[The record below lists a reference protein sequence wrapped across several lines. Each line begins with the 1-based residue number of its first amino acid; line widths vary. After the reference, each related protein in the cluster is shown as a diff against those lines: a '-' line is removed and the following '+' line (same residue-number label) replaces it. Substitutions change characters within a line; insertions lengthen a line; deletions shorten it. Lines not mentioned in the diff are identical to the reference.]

1 MNGHRSSTLLSL
13 NRFVILSE
21 RYVSI
26 VFFLQNIELK
36 VEVESLKKE
45 LVDKQE
51 LLKKAW
57 YVILQLLLIVTYYT
71 RMQAIWIFFWLF

>member
-1 MNGHRSSTLLSL
+1 MSL

>member
-1 MNGHRSSTLLSL
+1 
-13 NRFVILSE
+13 
-21 RYVSI
+21 
-26 VFFLQNIELK
+26 LK

-57 YVILQLLLIVTYYT
+57 YVILRYDIEA
-71 RMQAIWIFFWLF
+71 RR